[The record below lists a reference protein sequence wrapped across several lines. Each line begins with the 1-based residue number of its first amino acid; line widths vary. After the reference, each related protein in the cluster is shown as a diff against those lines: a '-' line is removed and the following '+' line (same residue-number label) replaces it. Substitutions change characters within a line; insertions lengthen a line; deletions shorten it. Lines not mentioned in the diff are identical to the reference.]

1 MNFEYIKTIL
11 FTKENLTFALS
22 VIGSVGT
29 AINFFKSRKNLKLK
43 LHFFGSSSEKQIS
56 LAYVQF
62 ENKSLS
68 PILITDV
75 CIIIGNVA
83 YPCQKLPT
91 VVQTASRKIGQ
102 ENFYHDIYNLSFPI
116 QIGGI
121 GGTSGYLLFDIPE
134 LEIKSLQFPIILQ
147 VATNR
152 GRSKKYRLYPDRECL

>member
-1 MNFEYIKTIL
+1 MNFEYLKTIL

-29 AINFFKSRKNLKLK
+29 AINFFRSRKNLKLK
-43 LHFFGSSSEKQIS
+43 LQYFGSSSDKQIS
-56 LAYVQF
+56 LAYIQF
-62 ENKSLS
+62 ENKSVS

-91 VVQTASRKIGQ
+91 VVQTTSRKIGK

-121 GGTSGYLLFDIPE
+121 GGTSGYLLFDIPGFE
-134 LEIKSLQFPIILQ
+134 LEVLQFPIILQ
-147 VATNR
+147 VVTNR
-152 GRSKKYRLYPDRECL
+152 GQSKKYRLYPDREYL